1 MPDAIPFS
9 PTPLT
14 PCQRWLCCLAVAIK
28 RRDPVLISQL
38 AEKAEHQLTPARLR
52 RTVSRLD
59 RFQLTAEDWHWLRSL
74 QQELAAA
81 Q

>member
-38 AEKAEHQLTPARLR
+38 AEKAEHQLPASAFAPHGLKP
-52 RTVSRLD
+52 
-59 RFQLTAEDWHWLRSL
+59 
-74 QQELAAA
+74 
-81 Q
+81 